1 MNLAIDAKGLHKKF
15 GSYTAVEGVTFQ
27 LPEGKKM
34 AFVGPNGAGKT
45 TTIRLLCGVLVPTE
59 GTAFVLG
66 HDVMTQA
73 EEIKQKIGYMSQK
86 FSLYDDLTVEENM
99 NFYAGVYN
107 LSGQRKLQQKQKI
120 IELVGLKERLGQLV
134 QSLSGGWKQR
144 VSLAC
149 ALLHDPKLI
158 VLDEP
163 TAGVDPVSR
172 RIFWNIINLL
182 AGQGMTILVSTH
194 YMDEADSCDYIGF
207 VFNGKLIAFGTP
219 QEMKE
224 REHKKSL
231 DDLFIYYV
239 EQEASDDPRNKHIKK
254 EV

>member
-1 MNLAIDAKGLHKKF
+1 MNFAIDAKCLHKKF

-45 TTIRLLCGVLVPTE
+45 TTIRLLCGVLVPTD
-59 GTAFVLG
+59 GTAIVLG
-66 HDVMTQA
+66 YDVITQSEA
-73 EEIKQKIGYMSQK
+73 IKQNIGYMSQK

-107 LSGQRKLQQKQKI
+107 LSGHKKADRKQKI
-120 IELVGLKERLGQLV
+120 IELIGLKDRLGQLV

-172 RIFWNIINLL
+172 RVFWNIINLL
-182 AGQGMTILVSTH
+182 AEQGMTILVSTH
-194 YMDEADSCDYIGF
+194 YMDEADTCDYIGF

-224 REHKKSL
+224 LEHKKSL

-239 EQEASDDPRNKHIKK
+239 EQESSDDPRNKHLKK